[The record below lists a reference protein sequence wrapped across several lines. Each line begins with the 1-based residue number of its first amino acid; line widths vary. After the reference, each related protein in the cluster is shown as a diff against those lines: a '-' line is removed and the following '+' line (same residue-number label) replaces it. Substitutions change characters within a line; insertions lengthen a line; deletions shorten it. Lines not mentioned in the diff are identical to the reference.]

1 MNNIRNLLARAVIK
15 LINPNT
21 KNQTMQAGLL
31 AGEIKGDMEHMEPY
45 GFTSHPHPGA
55 EGIASFF
62 GGDRSHGVLVVVGD
76 KRYRLKGLAEG
87 EVALYDDLGQCVVLR
102 RDKIEIVAKNDLVG
116 TVGGNLSL
124 TVTGQSTLKSN
135 GIKFDSPT
143 VEITGDLTIGGSGTA
158 SGDMTAS
165 GISLKSHVHGNVESG
180 PSDTGAPK

>member
-31 AGEIKGDMEHMEPY
+31 AGEIKGDMEHIEPY

-76 KRYRLKGLAEG
+76 KRYRLQGLVEG

-102 RDKIEIVAKNDLVG
+102 RDKIEIVAKKDLIG

-124 TVTGQSTLKSN
+124 SVTGQSTLKSN

-165 GISLKSHVHGNVESG
+165 GISLKNHVHGNVESG
-180 PSDTGAPK
+180 SSDTGVPK